1 MTERTKILMYG
12 VLLLGYGLYSG
23 YIYRHEID
31 VEDKNT
37 TSAMEGKKIWQ
48 QKNCTACHQIYGL
61 GGFLG
66 PDLTNIYSATG
77 KGPAYIKAFVRG
89 GTNVMPSFEMS
100 EGELDYLIAF
110 LKNVDASGKADPKN
124 FKLNLNGT
132 IESQ

>member
-1 MTERTKILMYG
+1 MAERAKILMYG
-12 VLLLGYGLYSG
+12 VLLLMYGLYSHF
-23 YIYRHEID
+23 IYRHEKRLGGGDFIH
-31 VEDKNT
+31 
-37 TSAMEGKKIWQ
+37 AMEGKKIWQ

-100 EGELDYLIAF
+100 EEELEYLIAF
-110 LKNVDASGKADPKN
+110 LKDVDASGKADPKN

-132 IESQ
+132 IEPQ